1 MGKYCNVFFW
11 RGVLAEFLGSAVY
24 VCLALGVA
32 MTSDLTKS
40 NDQLRVA
47 LAFGLTLAC
56 ISSMFSSS
64 SGGILNPAVTIACA
78 IARRINILQLIAY
91 LIVQCGGGN
100 YFNSSCIY

>member
-11 RGVLAEFLGSAVY
+11 RGVLAEFIGSAIY
-24 VCLALGVA
+24 VCLALGVVIK
-32 MTSDLTKS
+32 SDLTKA
-40 NDQLRVA
+40 NDHLRIA
-47 LAFGLTLAC
+47 LAFGLILAC

-78 IARRINILQLIAY
+78 IARRINMLQMIGY

-100 YFNSSCIY
+100 YSNSILF